1 VVANALV
8 PGATVAW
15 VTRKLGLQTR
25 EPPAPQAVLAI
36 ESRQPL
42 QGELMSF
49 YIDEALLVTGVPLE
63 ELEIPEGSA
72 VALIIRGDTL
82 MPPTPGTKLQAGDH
96 VHVIARPEDR
106 PLIQLMFGRPEE
118 E

>member
-1 VVANALV
+1 
-8 PGATVAW
+8 
-15 VTRKLGLQTR
+15 
-25 EPPAPQAVLAI
+25 VLAI

-42 QGELMSF
+42 HGELMSF

-63 ELEIPEGSA
+63 ELPFPEGSA

-82 MPPTPGTKLQAGDH
+82 VPPVPGTMLRAGDH
-96 VHVIARPEDR
+96 VHVIASPEDR
-106 PLIQLMFGRPEE
+106 PIIQLMFGRPEE

>member
-1 VVANALV
+1 
-8 PGATVAW
+8 
-15 VTRKLGLQTR
+15 
-25 EPPAPQAVLAI
+25 
-36 ESRQPL
+36 
-42 QGELMSF
+42 
-49 YIDEALLVTGVPLE
+49 
-63 ELEIPEGSA
+63 
-72 VALIIRGDTL
+72 